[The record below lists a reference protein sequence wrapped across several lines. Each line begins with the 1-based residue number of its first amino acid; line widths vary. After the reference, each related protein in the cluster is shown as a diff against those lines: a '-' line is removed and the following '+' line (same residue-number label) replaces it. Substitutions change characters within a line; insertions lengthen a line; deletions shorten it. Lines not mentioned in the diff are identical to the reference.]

1 MVQLFKCRTAVCH
14 FVILKKVSRPS
25 LNKWRGGGKR
35 VSERVKIGHSKDS
48 RLKDTQNLKCEDR
61 RLHNNLVLKV
71 EDLAAK
77 PEN

>member
-14 FVILKKVSRPS
+14 FVILKKVST
-25 LNKWRGGGKR
+25 LNKWRGGGNR
-35 VSERVKIGHSKDS
+35 VSESVKIGHSKDR

-71 EDLAAK
+71 EDLATK